1 MTAFKPYLAAIHMQE
16 LRHEAALE
24 RRARLARK
32 GLAGVPTWRRSLGGL
47 FASAARSID
56 PTVEAPAPNRT
67 SAKEG
72 GARAFAA

>member
-1 MTAFKPYLAAIHMQE
+1 MNAFQPYLAAIHLNE
-16 LRHEAALE
+16 LRTEAALE

-32 GLAGVPTWRRSLGGL
+32 GLAGVPAWRRSLGGL

-56 PTVEAPAPNRT
+56 PTVEAPAPSRAA
-67 SAKEG
+67 AKET